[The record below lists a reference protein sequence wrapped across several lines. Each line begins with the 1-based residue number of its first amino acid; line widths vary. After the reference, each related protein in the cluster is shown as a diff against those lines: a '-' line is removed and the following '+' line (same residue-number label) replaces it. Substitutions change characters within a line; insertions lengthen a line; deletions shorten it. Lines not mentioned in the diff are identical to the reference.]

1 MATAHLPNCPLVQ
14 SIAALRPLAS
24 RLPSTS
30 PQLAVE
36 NGTLARNVAAIRKAP
51 AVEEQEI
58 EILSADQVASVLD
71 GLRDHW
77 LHPIASLALATGMR
91 RGELLALQWSD
102 IDLDGANLQV
112 ERSIEETRS
121 GLRVKPPKT
130 KRGRRNID
138 LPAEAV
144 AMLRVH
150 RKKQIEL
157 RLALGQGGQPTL
169 VFSAVEGGLM
179 SPDNFSRDW
188 VRLCRAKKLPRV
200 SFHALRHTHASVL
213 IQAGV
218 DILTIS
224 RRLGHYKPSV
234 TLDTYGHLIKGA
246 DAAAAKAIAPLLR

>member
-1 MATAHLPNCPLVQ
+1 LQRGGDSQ
-14 SIAALRPLAS
+14 SSSGRRAGNRDS
-24 RLPSTS
+24 
-30 PQLAVE
+30 
-36 NGTLARNVAAIRKAP
+36 
-51 AVEEQEI
+51 
-58 EILSADQVASVLD
+58 LSADQVASVLD

-144 AMLRVH
+144 AVLRVH

-157 RLALGQGGQPTL
+157 RLAFRAGWAADTGIQRGRGR
-169 VFSAVEGGLM
+169 
-179 SPDNFSRDW
+179 PDVAR
-188 VRLCRAKKLPRV
+188 
-200 SFHALRHTHASVL
+200 
-213 IQAGV
+213 
-218 DILTIS
+218 
-224 RRLGHYKPSV
+224 
-234 TLDTYGHLIKGA
+234 
-246 DAAAAKAIAPLLR
+246 

>member
-1 MATAHLPNCPLVQ
+1 M
-14 SIAALRPLAS
+14 
-24 RLPSTS
+24 
-30 PQLAVE
+30 
-36 NGTLARNVAAIRKAP
+36 AAIRKAP

-138 LPAEAV
+138 FASGSGRHASRPQKEADRIAACV
-144 AMLRVH
+144 RAGR
-150 RKKQIEL
+150 
-157 RLALGQGGQPTL
+157 QPTL
-169 VFSAVEGGLM
+169 VLSTVEGGLM

-188 VRLCRAKKLPRV
+188 VRL
-200 SFHALRHTHASVL
+200 
-213 IQAGV
+213 
-218 DILTIS
+218 
-224 RRLGHYKPSV
+224 
-234 TLDTYGHLIKGA
+234 
-246 DAAAAKAIAPLLR
+246 